1 MNKKIENLTD
11 AEIEDLTIEVL
22 EKYLEE
28 TNNKVANDNE
38 KKNKKKFSQV
48 DYLERER
55 RTLLKEIIQE
65 SVAEQQAREEENF
78 AKFRDI
84 SLNDFEENQKLK
96 KSILSV
102 APEVVR
108 NKFMLRNR
116 RFSTTTI
123 RDTPTSWRIQRN
135 SRTDWRMSSRPR
147 SLIKHENFTM
157 RIRR

>member
-65 SVAEQQAREEENF
+65 SVAEQQARE
-78 AKFRDI
+78 
-84 SLNDFEENQKLK
+84 
-96 KSILSV
+96 
-102 APEVVR
+102 
-108 NKFMLRNR
+108 
-116 RFSTTTI
+116 
-123 RDTPTSWRIQRN
+123 
-135 SRTDWRMSSRPR
+135 
-147 SLIKHENFTM
+147 
-157 RIRR
+157 